1 MEIKDKVVVIT
12 GGSSGLGK
20 ALAKV
25 FSKGG
30 AKVVIVS
37 NDPDELKETA
47 DELNVFSFEAD
58 ITREEQV
65 LKIGTALVERFK
77 SLDIWINNA
86 GIWLHHSPVE
96 EMDLQRVH
104 QLIEVNLF
112 GTIHGSKTALLQM
125 KKQGSGLIVNILSVS
140 ALEGRP
146 ESSGYCASKYAAA
159 GFSKSLRLE
168 LVDDNIKVIDVYPGY
183 MQTDLFNEKKPEGY
197 DHFMK
202 PSDVAAKIL
211 ENIMSHKPKEE
222 QIIKEL

>member
-25 FSKGG
+25 FAKAG

-58 ITREEQV
+58 ITKEEQV
-65 LKIGTALVERFK
+65 LKIDTAVVEKFK

-96 EMDLQRVH
+96 EMDLDRVH
-104 QLIEVNLF
+104 QLMEVNLF
-112 GTIHGSKTALLQM
+112 GTIYGSKAALLQM
-125 KKQGSGLIVNILSVS
+125 KKQGSGLIVNVLSIS
-140 ALEGRP
+140 ALAGRP
-146 ESSGYCASKYAAA
+146 ESSGYCASKYAAD
-159 GFSKSLRLE
+159 GFTKSLRLE
-168 LVDDNIKVIDVYPGY
+168 LVDDKIKVIGVYPGY
-183 MQTDLFNEKKPEGY
+183 MKTDLFNEKQPDGY
-197 DHFMK
+197 EHFMEPK
-202 PSDVAAKIL
+202 DVAEKIL
-211 ENIMSHKPKEE
+211 ENIISAKPKEE